1 MSTKRMELLIHGY
14 RLELTCAACPE
25 QYDVFDTQGNQVG
38 YLRLRHGV
46 FTATVPDVVGGEC
59 VYRANVLGD
68 GRFNN
73 SERHGYL
80 TLAIEHIQAHIANYT
95 VDSIADYWY
104 NNCSFS
110 D

>member
-1 MSTKRMELLIHGY
+1 MSTKRLELLIHGY

-46 FTATVPDVVGGEC
+46 FTATVPDVGGEC

-68 GRFNN
+68 GCFNT
-73 SERHGYL
+73 SERHGHL
-80 TLAIEHIQAHIANYT
+80 TLAIEHIQEYIANYT
-95 VDSIADYWY
+95 VDSIVDY
-104 NNCSFS
+104 
-110 D
+110 